1 MAVQI
6 AVRRR
11 GVVGVIFLVL
21 FSLFNLL
28 ALGFLVAY
36 WAVLRNATD
45 GSAFASTAAGVSGVI
60 GTSLIIPVWL
70 CGALLLGVPCLIF
83 RGHTVLLDGE
93 DAKRQAA
100 KTRRIKIFAALAI
113 VGVFLWQISSLG
125 KIQQSVPIESVA
137 AASPVRA
144 ETPVIVDTLPA
155 PTRST
160 SAAPQPVIKIEPTAA
175 EAREKV
181 EMSDFRWK
189 KGGFDSVMLAT
200 FTFDNKNE
208 FSVKDIEVR
217 CEHSAKSGTTIDSN
231 SRTIYEAVPA
241 HSKKTIRDFGMGFIH
256 SQAASSSCRIVS
268 VAIGDDPTLIK
279 KPQKKTSLP
288 KVLNQPPLK
297 LN

>member
-45 GSAFASTAAGVSGVI
+45 GSAFTSTAAGVSGVI

-100 KTRRIKIFAALAI
+100 KTRRVKIFAALAI
-113 VGVFLWQISSLG
+113 VGIFLWQMTSHG
-125 KIQQSVPIESVA
+125 IQQSVPVESIA
-137 AASPVRA
+137 AASPVRV
-144 ETPVIVDTLPA
+144 ETAAAVDTVPPA
-155 PTRST
+155 TLST

-175 EAREKV
+175 QAREKV

-231 SRTIYEAVPA
+231 SRTIYEAIPA

-268 VAIGDDPTLIK
+268 VAIGDDPTPIK